1 MEREAVKRLFMQHY
15 ARMLRVARTLLYDVQ
30 ESEDVCQDIFESLLR
45 GETVLVPGTEERYL
59 MTSVRNRC
67 LKRLRHKAIDHS
79 PLTIDHFAAA
89 NGTANNGEDSIHN
102 GQCSMSNGQCSSAD
116 NVQWSMFN
124 GQCSSDDRLDDIV
137 EYVVSHLSAQE
148 QRIFGMRFN
157 EGYSYEEI
165 AAAEGISKV
174 AVWKHLS
181 HIITSIKKHFNP
193 SSL

>member
-15 ARMLRVARTLLYDVQ
+15 ARMQRVARTLLYDVQ

-67 LKRLRHKAIDHS
+67 LKRLRHESVTKAS
-79 PLTIDHFAAA
+79 PLSTSPE
-89 NGTANNGEDSIHN
+89 GEES
-102 GQCSMSNGQCSSAD
+102 G
-116 NVQWSMFN
+116 
-124 GQCSSDDRLDDIV
+124 DDRLDDIV
-137 EYVVSHLSAQE
+137 EFVVSHLSERE
-148 QRIFGMRFN
+148 QRIFNLRFA
-157 EGYSYEEI
+157 EGCSYEEI

-181 HIITSIKKHFNP
+181 HAITEVKKHFNP
-193 SSL
+193 RSL

>member
-1 MEREAVKRLFMQHY
+1 MEREAVRKLFMQHY
-15 ARMLRVARTLLYDVQ
+15 ARMQRVARTLLYDVQ

-59 MTSVRNRC
+59 MRSVRNRC
-67 LKRLRHKAIDHS
+67 LKRLRHVAIEHS

-102 GQCSMSNGQCSSAD
+102 GQCSMSNVQCSSAD

-148 QRIFGMRFN
+148 QRIFGLRFN

-165 AAAEGISKV
+165 AQAEGISKV

>member
-15 ARMLRVARTLLYDVQ
+15 ARMQRVARTLLYDVQ

-67 LKRLRHKAIDHS
+67 LKRLRHESVLQDYRQR
-79 PLTIDHFAAA
+79 TTD
-89 NGTANNGEDSIHN
+89 NNQESG
-102 GQCSMSNGQCSSAD
+102 
-116 NVQWSMFN
+116 
-124 GQCSSDDRLDDIV
+124 DDRLDDIV
-137 EYVVSHLSAQE
+137 EFVVSHLSERE
-148 QRIFGMRFN
+148 QRIFNLRFA

-165 AAAEGISKV
+165 ALAEGISKV

-181 HIITSIKKHFNP
+181 HAITEVKKHFNP
-193 SSL
+193 RSL

>member
-15 ARMLRVARTLLYDVQ
+15 ARMQRVARTLLYDVQ

-67 LKRLRHKAIDHS
+67 LKRLRHESVLQDYRQRTTDNS
-79 PLTIDHFAAA
+79 QESENDR
-89 NGTANNGEDSIHN
+89 
-102 GQCSMSNGQCSSAD
+102 MS
-116 NVQWSMFN
+116 
-124 GQCSSDDRLDDIV
+124 DIV
-137 EYVVSHLSAQE
+137 EFATSHLSERE
-148 QRIFGMRFN
+148 QRIFNLRFT

-174 AVWKHLS
+174 AVWKRLS
-181 HIITSIKKHFNP
+181 HAITEVKKHFNP
-193 SSL
+193 KSL

>member
-1 MEREAVKRLFMQHY
+1 MEHETVKRLFMQHY
-15 ARMLRVARTLLYDVQ
+15 ARMYRVARTLLLDGQ
-30 ESEDVCQDIFESLLR
+30 ESEDVCSDIFESLLR
-45 GETVLVPGTEERYL
+45 GETVLVPGMEERYL

-67 LKRLRHKAIDHS
+67 LKRLRHVAIEHS

-102 GQCSMSNGQCSSAD
+102 VQCSMSNGQCSSAD
-116 NVQWSMFN
+116 NGQWSMFN

-137 EYVVSHLSAQE
+137 EYVVSHLSEQD
-148 QRIFGMRFN
+148 QRIFRLRFN

-165 AAAEGISKV
+165 AAKEDISKV

-181 HIITSIKKHFNP
+181 HIIMSIKKRFNP
-193 SSL
+193 KDL

>member
-1 MEREAVKRLFMQHY
+1 MQHY
-15 ARMLRVARTLLYDVQ
+15 ARMQRVARTLLYDVQ

-59 MTSVRNRC
+59 MRSVRNRC
-67 LKRLRHKAIDHS
+67 LKWIRHENLTKTPS
-79 PLTIDHFAAA
+79 PLPLWGSASE
-89 NGTANNGEDSIHN
+89 EDER
-102 GQCSMSNGQCSSAD
+102 M
-116 NVQWSMFN
+116 
-124 GQCSSDDRLDDIV
+124 DDIV
-137 EYVVSHLSAQE
+137 EFVTSRFSE
-148 QRIFGMRFN
+148 QDRRIFGMRFN

>member
-15 ARMLRVARTLLYDVQ
+15 ARMQRVARTLLYDVQ

-102 GQCSMSNGQCSSAD
+102 GQCS
-116 NVQWSMFN
+116 
-124 GQCSSDDRLDDIV
+124 SDDRLDDIV

-148 QRIFGMRFN
+148 QRIFGLRFS

-165 AAAEGISKV
+165 AQAEGISKV